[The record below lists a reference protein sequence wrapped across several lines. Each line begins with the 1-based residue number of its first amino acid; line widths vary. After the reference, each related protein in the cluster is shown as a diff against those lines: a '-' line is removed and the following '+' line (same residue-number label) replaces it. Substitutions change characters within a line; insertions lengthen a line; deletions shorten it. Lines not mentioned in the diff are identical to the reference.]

1 MQDRVRIEIDPS
13 GVADVCLVRADKMNA
28 LDDAMFAALEQAI
41 DRLKV
46 QPGLRAVVL
55 HGEGKAFCAGLDM
68 GRFETLG
75 SGRDSLSSR
84 LLRRTHAIANQP
96 QYVAWGWRALP
107 VPVIAAV
114 HGVAFGGGLQIAL
127 GADVRLVAPTTRMSV
142 MEIKWGLVPDMAGM
156 VLMRALVRDDVARDL
171 TYSGRIV
178 DADEA
183 ARIGLATRVCADPLT
198 EARAMAQQIAQ
209 RSPSAIRAAKAL
221 FNHASRSTDDSAQT
235 LLQAESDAQ
244 SGLIGGAHQREAVA
258 ANLEKRSPRFED

>member
-1 MQDRVRIEIDPS
+1 MQDRVRIEIDLS

-28 LDDAMFAALEQAI
+28 LDDAMFVALEQAI

-75 SGRDSLSSR
+75 AGRDALGSR
-84 LLRRTHAIANQP
+84 LLSRTHGIANQP

-127 GADVRLVAPTTRMSV
+127 GADVRLLAPATRMSV

-171 TYSGRIV
+171 TFSGRIV

-221 FNHASRSTDDSAQT
+221 FNHASRSTDDSAKD

-244 SGLIGGAHQREAVA
+244 SALLGAAHQREAVA
-258 ANLEKRSPRFED
+258 ANLEKRAPRFQH